1 MSKKESP
8 KPIPAYRIYSV
19 TEKEDGSTT
28 WAEIG
33 AAWRHKDGKGFNLS
47 FKARPLS
54 DAQIVLREPKPKK
67 VEDSASAREAA

>member
-1 MSKKESP
+1 MSKKETT
-8 KPIPAYRIYSV
+8 KPVPAYRIYSV
-19 TEKEDGSTT
+19 SEKEDGSTS

-33 AAWRHKDGKGFNLS
+33 AAFRHKDAKGFNLV

-67 VEDSASAREAA
+67 VEEPASAKVAA